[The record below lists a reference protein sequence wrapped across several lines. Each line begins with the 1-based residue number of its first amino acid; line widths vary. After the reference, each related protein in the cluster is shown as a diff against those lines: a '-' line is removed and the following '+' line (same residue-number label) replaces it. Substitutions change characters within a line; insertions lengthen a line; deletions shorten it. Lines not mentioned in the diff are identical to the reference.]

1 LTGAAVSKLR
11 FRVSER
17 ASLTTIALGLMLDSP
32 VGVLAQEA
40 AAQEGAAPAAAAP
53 TAPAAAAPQV
63 VVQPRQQ
70 DSSSIEEIIVTGQRS
85 FNSLIRE
92 AGIETENFYARLNEV
107 LDIPDFEITC
117 RNEYPTGSNIS
128 VRRCRMR
135 YQEEL
140 DSRAALSAIQGMETI
155 TDIDSGEATGSVF
168 RGTPYD
174 ILPEARQKMQEFETV
189 VVEAVNS
196 DPQLNA
202 SVVRL
207 MQLKAAV
214 DNYEST
220 RQEERREREAADDNL
235 VPAN

>member
-1 LTGAAVSKLR
+1 V
-11 FRVSER
+11 
-17 ASLTTIALGLMLDSP
+17 
-32 VGVLAQEA
+32 AQEA
-40 AAQEGAAPAAAAP
+40 AVEPARDVP
-53 TAPAAAAPQV
+53 PPATTTPQV
-63 VVQPRQQ
+63 VVQPQQ
-70 DSSSIEEIIVTGQRS
+70 NSGSVEEIIVTGQRS

-128 VRRCRMR
+128 TRRCRMR

-140 DSRAALSAIQGMETI
+140 DSRAALSAIQGVENI
-155 TDIDSGEATGSVF
+155 TDVDSGEVTGSVF

-214 DNYEST
+214 DNYESG
-220 RQEERREREAADDNL
+220 RREERREREAADED
-235 VPAN
+235 AN

>member
-1 LTGAAVSKLR
+1 MSKLP

-17 ASLTTIALGLMLDSP
+17 ASLTTLALGLVLACS
-32 VGVLAQEA
+32 GGALAQEVA
-40 AAQEGAAPAAAAP
+40 
-53 TAPAAAAPQV
+53 APAAAAPQV
-63 VVQPRQQ
+63 VVQPQQ
-70 DSSSIEEIIVTGQRS
+70 NSGSIEEIIVTGQRS

-107 LDIPDFEITC
+107 LKIPDFEITC

-128 VRRCRMR
+128 TRRCRMR

-140 DSRAALSAIQGMETI
+140 DSRAALSAIQGFENI
-155 TDIDSGEATGSVF
+155 TDVDSGEVTGSVF
-168 RGTPYD
+168 RGTAYD
-174 ILPEARQKMQEFETV
+174 IAPEARQKLQEFETV
-189 VVEAVNS
+189 VVEAVNT

-220 RQEERREREAADDNL
+220 RQEERRERDAAEE
-235 VPAN
+235 PAN

>member
-1 LTGAAVSKLR
+1 MITTGAAMSKLPIQ
-11 FRVSER
+11 VSER
-17 ASLTTIALGLMLDSP
+17 ASRSTLAAGLVLAFAGP
-32 VGVLAQEA
+32 ALAQEA
-40 AAQEGAAPAAAAP
+40 PLEPAI
-53 TAPAAAAPQV
+53 AAPQV
-63 VVQPRQQ
+63 VVQPQQ
-70 DSSSIEEIIVTGQRS
+70 NSGSIEEIIVTGQRS
-85 FNSLIRE
+85 FNSLIQE
-92 AGIETENFYARLNEV
+92 AGRETENFYARLNEV
-107 LDIPDFEITC
+107 LNIPDFEITC

-128 VRRCRMR
+128 TRRCRMR

-140 DSRAALSAIQGMETI
+140 DSRAALSAIQGVENI
-155 TDIDSGEATGSVF
+155 TDIDGNAAGAVL

-174 ILPEARQKMQEFETV
+174 ILPEARAKLQEFETV

-220 RQEERREREAADDNL
+220 RQEERRERQGADEEAN
-235 VPAN
+235 

>member
-1 LTGAAVSKLR
+1 MSTLPC
-11 FRVSER
+11 RVSER
-17 ASLTTIALGLMLDSP
+17 ASLSALALGFVLACA
-32 VGVLAQEA
+32 GGALAQEA
-40 AAQEGAAPAAAAP
+40 AVEP
-53 TAPAAAAPQV
+53 TAPAAADPTPAAAPQI
-63 VVQPRQQ
+63 VVQPQQ
-70 DSSSIEEIIVTGQRS
+70 QNSGSIEEIIVTGQRT
-85 FNSLIRE
+85 FNSLINE
-92 AGIETENFYARLNEV
+92 AARETENFYARLNDV
-107 LDIPDFEITC
+107 LQNPDFEITC

-128 VRRCRMR
+128 RRVCRMR

-140 DSRAALSAIQGMETI
+140 DSRAALSAIQGIQGVQDADGET
-155 TDIDSGEATGSVF
+155 TGSVF
-168 RGTPYD
+168 RGIPYD
-174 ILPEARQKMQEFETV
+174 TLPEARAKMQEFETV
-189 VVEAVNS
+189 VVEAVNT

>member
-1 LTGAAVSKLR
+1 MSKLP
-11 FRVSER
+11 FLVSER
-17 ASLTTIALGLMLDSP
+17 ALPSTLAAGLALFFAGSA
-32 VGVLAQEA
+32 LAQEA
-40 AAQEGAAPAAAAP
+40 A
-53 TAPAAAAPQV
+53 
-63 VVQPRQQ
+63 VQPQRNS
-70 DSSSIEEIIVTGQRS
+70 DSIEEIIVTGQRS

-128 VRRCRMR
+128 TRRCRMR

-140 DSRAALSAIQGMETI
+140 DSRAALSAIQGVENI
-155 TDIDSGEATGSVF
+155 TDADGNAAGSVF

-174 ILPEARQKMQEFETV
+174 ILPEARAKMQEFETV
-189 VVEAVNS
+189 VVAAVNS

-220 RQEERREREAADDNL
+220 RQEERRERQATEEAEGT
-235 VPAN
+235 AN